1 MHIRMEPRL
10 YALTELQLAIMDVL
24 WTRGEATVKEIHDE
38 LRTERD
44 TREST
49 VASLLGRLEERGVLS
64 HRKRGRQN
72 VYSPTIERTEIR
84 QDVLEE
90 FSDRVSPLF
99 AGDVAGLVNA
109 LLDVEA
115 VGADDLRRIRELI
128 RRREQALAEDVSDA
142 G

>member
-1 MHIRMEPRL
+1 M

-24 WTRGEATVKEIHDE
+24 WSRGEATVQEIHDD

-64 HRKRGRQN
+64 HRRLGRRN
-72 VYSPTIERTEIR
+72 VYFPTIGRSEVR

-90 FSDRVSPLF
+90 FSERISPLF
-99 AGDVAGLVNA
+99 AGDLPAMVST
-109 LLDVEA
+109 LLDVET
-115 VGADDLRRIRELI
+115 VGPEDLRRIRELI
-128 RRREQALAEDVSDA
+128 RRREQELAEDVDDA
-142 G
+142 R